1 MTASSTATR
10 PITVGYAMSGTATN
24 GTDYTLSGRPNQ
36 VRIPAGQSS
45 ATVTLTSQLDQV
57 TEGTETATM
66 TLQGGRGYKLGRT
79 KEVTLSIIESR

>member
-1 MTASSTATR
+1 
-10 PITVGYAMSGTATN
+10 MSGTATN

-57 TEGTETATM
+57 TEGTENAIM
-66 TLQGGRGYKLGRT
+66 TLQRGRGYKLGRD
-79 KEVTLSIIESR
+79 KQATLPIIESR